1 LEWPKKFIKF
11 AVQDYGGYK
20 MSGHSKWHSIKH
32 KKARVD
38 AARGRIFTRLI
49 KELTVSARMGGGD
62 PDMNP
67 RLRTAVQ
74 AAKTANMPAKNIE
87 NAIKKGTGELPGVI
101 YEEVVYE
108 GYGPSGV
115 ALYINVMT
123 DNKNRTVAEIRYLLG
138 KNGGNLG
145 ESGCVGWMFEKK
157 GYIKVEK
164 VKYDEEELFL
174 ISVDAGAEDMKA
186 EDDDY
191 YEIYSEFDQL
201 ESVRTSLEDQGVVVS
216 TAEMTMI
223 PQNTVKL
230 EEKSAERMI
239 KLMDALDDHD
249 DIQEVFA
256 NFDIDDDVFEKVAG

>member
-1 LEWPKKFIKF
+1 
-11 AVQDYGGYK
+11 

-32 KKARVD
+32 KKARAD
-38 AARGRIFTRLI
+38 AAKGKVFTRLI
-49 KELTVSARMGGGD
+49 KELTVAARIGGGD
-62 PDMNP
+62 ADMNP
-67 RLRTAVQ
+67 RLRTAIQ
-74 AAKTANMPAKNIE
+74 AAKASNMPAKNID

-115 ALYINVMT
+115 ALYINAMT
-123 DNKNRTVAEIRYLLG
+123 DNKNRTVAEIRHLLS

-145 ESGCVGWMFEKK
+145 ESGCVAWMFERK

-164 VKYDEEELFL
+164 TNFDEEELFL
-174 ISVDAGAEDMKA
+174 ISVDAGAEDMKT
-186 EDDDY
+186 DDEEY
-191 YEIYSEFDQL
+191 YEIYSEYEQL
-201 ESVRTSLEDQGVVVS
+201 ESVRVSLENKNIVVS
-216 TAEMTMI
+216 VAEMTMI

-230 EEKSAERMI
+230 EDKSAEQML

-256 NFDIDDDVFEKVAG
+256 NFDIDDKVFARIAG